1 MDIKSYAT
9 NYDQIRINRSKFS
22 LPHEEKGTMIS
33 GRLYPTFYMEVL
45 AGDTIKINMSQIIRS
60 VTPVVPVM
68 DNSYISHY
76 FFYVPYRFLFED
88 KLWQRMFG
96 ENTSGAWANNTNVA
110 LPTFRESIIR
120 ANPGGDSVVNSVVA
134 GDILNRVGF
143 PIGEIS
149 NGHFGSVE
157 FGLNDI
163 PLRAYNLIWNEFFRD
178 QNTQA
183 PLTYD
188 EYVHYS
194 FTDGASDLPY
204 LIHDVVL
211 AGDVIEKGV
220 YKVNKRHDL
229 FTSALPSLGKS
240 ASSVLIPL
248 SGDQA
253 IVKYDGSYV
262 TTTTAPHFVTASGQM
277 VTGTLSNTTSSG
289 NDRITASNGS
299 SYPLGYDPK
308 GSLYADLS
316 TGIQATISDFVKAYN
331 LQKIFMRQGITGT
344 RYREIINGE
353 FGTRIHN
360 LEDNVPELLGGKNI
374 PLNMNQV
381 LQTSSTDATS
391 PLGETGAYS
400 VTGDNDHYLTKS
412 FNDYGIIMCVSC
424 IRTDLSYTQ
433 GVNKLLTKSNA
444 FDFYRPGL
452 AFLGEVKIENRLQY
466 MQYDSAKQSEN
477 LGAFGYQEYGFEYR
491 DLPNHTV
498 GLLDPVAGDKTM
510 TAWTYTTKFNGLP
523 VLNDSYMIQSEANID
538 QTLTVE
544 AATAGYQFVY
554 DLFFDIE
561 AVRPIP
567 VHSELNLGSWF

>member
-9 NYDQIRINRSKFS
+9 NYDQIKINRSKFS

-45 AGDTIKINMSQIIRS
+45 PGDTIKINMSQIIRS

-76 FFYVPYRFLFED
+76 FFYVPYRFLYED

-96 ENTSGAWANNTNVA
+96 ENTSGAWANNTNVS
-110 LPTFRESIIR
+110 LPTFKEALTKAI
-120 ANPGGDSVVNSVVA
+120 GGNEIDVVNEVLT
-134 GDILNRVGF
+134 GDILNR
-143 PIGEIS
+143 IGYPLGECS
-149 NGHFGSVE
+149 TGNFSTQE
-157 FGLNDI
+157 YGLNDI

-188 EYVHYS
+188 EYLIES
-194 FTDGASDLPY
+194 FTDGNAGVPY
-204 LIHDVVL
+204 LLNYV
-211 AGDVIEKGV
+211 GNGENEPGV

-262 TTTTAPHFVTASGQM
+262 TTTSAPHFVTASGQM
-277 VTGTLSNTTSSG
+277 VTGTVSNTTSSG
-289 NDRITASNGS
+289 NDRITASNGSS

-344 RYREIINGE
+344 RYRETINGE

-412 FNDYGIIMCVSC
+412 FTDYGIIMCVSC

-466 MQYDSAKQSEN
+466 MQYNLAKQSEN

-544 AATAGYQFVY
+544 ATTAGYQFVY

-561 AVRPIP
+561 AVRPLP

>member
-9 NYDQIRINRSKFS
+9 NYDQIKINRSKFG

-45 AGDTIKINMSQIIRS
+45 PGDTIKINMSQIIRS
-60 VTPVVPVM
+60 VTPIVPVM

-76 FFYVPYRFLFED
+76 FFYVPYRFLYED

-110 LPTFRESIIR
+110 LPTFKEALTKAI
-120 ANPGGDSVVNSVVA
+120 GGNEIDVVNEVLT

-143 PIGEIS
+143 PIGECS
-149 NGHFGSVE
+149 NGNFSTQE

-188 EYVHYS
+188 EYLIES
-194 FTDGASDLPY
+194 FTDGNVGVPY
-204 LIHDVVL
+204 LLNYV
-211 AGDVIEKGV
+211 GNGENEPGV

-253 IVKYDGSYV
+253 IVKYDGEYV
-262 TTTTAPHFVTASGQM
+262 TPTSAPHFVTSAGQM
-277 VTGTLSNTTSSG
+277 VTGTISNITSSG

-316 TGIQATISDFVKAYN
+316 SGIQATISDFVKAYN

-344 RYREIINGE
+344 RYRETINGE

-381 LQTSSTDATS
+381 LQTSSTNATS

-412 FNDYGIIMCVSC
+412 FTDFGIIMCVSC

-466 MQYDSAKQSEN
+466 MQYNLAKQSEN

-498 GLLDPVAGDKTM
+498 GLLDPVAGDSTM
-510 TAWTYTTKFNGLP
+510 TAWTYTTKFKGLP
-523 VLNDSYMIQSEANID
+523 VLNDSYMVQSEANID

-561 AVRPIP
+561 AVRPLP
-567 VHSELNLGSWF
+567 LHSELNLGSWF